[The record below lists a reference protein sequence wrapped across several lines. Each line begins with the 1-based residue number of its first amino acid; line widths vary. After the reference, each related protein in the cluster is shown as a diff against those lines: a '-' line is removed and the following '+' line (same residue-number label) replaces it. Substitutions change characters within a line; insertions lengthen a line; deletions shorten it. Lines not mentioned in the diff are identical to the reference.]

1 VSALL
6 TILLQAEGHHDDA
19 PLAIIIPLSIIVP
32 LAVLLVFSLIKPR
45 GGGH

>member
-1 VSALL
+1 MTA
-6 TILLQAEGHHDDA
+6 TIATIFLEAGDKDLPVVIIL
-19 PLAIIIPLSIIVP
+19 PLAIIIP